1 MAEIFHTD
9 ICVIGRDSG
18 RRSVAAGAV
27 RIGAKIALIELGKM
41 GGDF

>member
-1 MAEIFHTD
+1 MAEIFHAD
-9 ICVIGRDSG
+9 ICVRGGGSG

-27 RIGAKIALIELGKM
+27 RIGAKTALIELGKM